1 VRRYLPFRNKAL
13 VQIGLLDRSLFIKD
27 RSLFIKDRSLFIKDR
42 SLFEK
47 DRSLFEKGLA
57 CDGILL
63 LLESLFEK
71 RAE

>member
-13 VQIGLLDRSLFIKD
+13 VQIGLL
-27 RSLFIKDRSLFIKDR
+27 DRSLFIKDR